1 MKFTFTASLNPALL
15 SQFHTFPTPPEQLFQ
30 GPQEQTHPKA
40 TSTLVFGNLSNFVV
54 VFEGVVFFS
63 DPVFEAPLVFTGIA
77 LSLLGGV
84 WYAIEQSDPA
94 DDGKISMNE
103 AGAETASR
111 CV

>member
-1 MKFTFTASLNPALL
+1 M
-15 SQFHTFPTPPEQLFQ
+15 
-30 GPQEQTHPKA
+30 
-40 TSTLVFGNLSNFVV
+40 
-54 VFEGVVFFS
+54 FFS